1 MVANNFVDDEVEKL
15 LGKVGVQMGVFG
27 QLAQA
32 CDLLCLTRRVS
43 GGEFVE
49 RFKRTNGFGAA
60 EALGQHGNKGCIN
73 IVYAAAEVLQGFRG
87 RGARLVCH
95 GDLGLWLLGKNIMEA
110 L

>member
-1 MVANNFVDDEVEKL
+1 MVANDFVDDEVEKL

-49 RFKRTNGFGAA
+49 RFKRTNGFGTA
-60 EALGQHGNKGCIN
+60 EALGQHGNKSCIN
-73 IVYAAAEVLQGFRG
+73 IVYAAAEVLQGF